1 MNRDKWEIAQ
11 TQFVSS
17 ILRLA
22 QFCTRLFNHTLSSGY
37 VRVVQLPKRVT
48 VSLRSKL
55 VTTRV
60 ITGGKSKN
68 VTPPCSPEL
77 GAPIYR
83 WV

>member
-1 MNRDKWEIAQ
+1 MANRTDVICLIYI
-11 TQFVSS
+11 TS
-17 ILRLA
+17 R
-22 QFCTRLFNHTLSSGY
+22 TRLFNRTLSSGY